1 MTGIGKNEISWVQ
14 YLVNGESKYIITSN
28 QNRDTYYLYE
38 VIDDKAVKTK
48 WKSNNPLELYDKM
61 D

>member
-1 MTGIGKNEISWVQ
+1 MTGISKEISWVR
-14 YLVNGESKYIITSN
+14 YLVDGKSKYIVTSN

-38 VIDDKAVKTK
+38 VIGDKAVKTK
-48 WKSNNPLELYDKM
+48 WKNENPLELYNKM